1 MGHRAARE
9 YAVELIGD
17 RAGRSVAA
25 ADVGSARAEDSSLRA
40 LRPAGAELQHAAA
53 LRRADDAVGLCGNE
67 ALVVQRKQNIRFNEL
82 RLDGR
87 GADRQDRLAREDRRA
102 LRHGVDIARE
112 VEILQI
118 VQEAL
123 VKDAAAA
130 EIGEVVLRKMQIA
143 DILDHLLQT
152 CRNGKAAAVRNIAEE
167 DVKIADLVRLP
178 VHKVAVAHGQLVK
191 IAEHGQIEF
200 FIRFHTAPLM
210 HMLLPRL

>member
-1 MGHRAARE
+1 M
-9 YAVELIGD
+9 
-17 RAGRSVAA
+17 
-25 ADVGSARAEDSSLRA
+25 
-40 LRPAGAELQHAAA
+40 
-53 LRRADDAVGLCGNE
+53 
-67 ALVVQRKQNIRFNEL
+67 
-82 RLDGR
+82 
-87 GADRQDRLAREDRRA
+87 
-102 LRHGVDIARE
+102 
-112 VEILQI
+112 EILQI

-167 DVKIADLVRLP
+167 DVKIADLIRLP